1 VKKKK
6 MIAKGLTS
14 KSRAATVR
22 ATISFPH
29 KLHTTLEKIAKQK
42 TSPLNGRG
50 SANRRDGRSRSI
62 RTFIRGA
69 REK

>member
-42 TSPLNGRG
+42 KVSL
-50 SANRRDGRSRSI
+50 AWIVRDAAEQYLAAKRPRLSKQ
-62 RTFIRGA
+62 A
-69 REK
+69 